1 MEKAR
6 SLMPSLPHSSHIVN
20 QALRGRKLDELSTNE
35 LSQIL
40 NDIEL
45 LVREL
50 SEELVNDLVKY
61 NSNSSEIFNI
71 YFYLL
76 TSFLSLFEKLI
87 LTLNIQ
93 KV

>member
-6 SLMPSLPHSSHIVN
+6 SLLPSLPHSTHIVSE
-20 QALRGRKLDELSTNE
+20 ALRGRKLDELSNNE

-50 SEELVNDLVKY
+50 SEELVNDLVRFKV
-61 NSNSSEIFNI
+61 
-71 YFYLL
+71 
-76 TSFLSLFEKLI
+76 TKLR
-87 LTLNIQ
+87 L
-93 KV
+93 

>member
-6 SLMPSLPHSSHIVN
+6 SLLPSLPHSTHIVN
-20 QALRGRKLDELSTNE
+20 EALRGRKLDELSNNE

-50 SEELVNDLVKY
+50 SEELVNDLVSWSLKMGL
-61 NSNSSEIFNI
+61 
-71 YFYLL
+71 YL
-76 TSFLSLFEKLI
+76 
-87 LTLNIQ
+87 
-93 KV
+93 

>member
-1 MEKAR
+1 MISYHNKIHFFKDQNENKLSFQILMEKAR

-61 NSNSSEIFNI
+61 FH
-71 YFYLL
+71 L
-76 TSFLSLFEKLI
+76 K
-87 LTLNIQ
+87 
-93 KV
+93 

>member
-6 SLMPSLPHSSHIVN
+6 SLSPSLPHSTHIVN
-20 QALRGRKLDELSTNE
+20 EALRGRKLDELSNNE

-50 SEELVNDLVKY
+50 SEELVNDLVRAVQFKKPK
-61 NSNSSEIFNI
+61 F
-71 YFYLL
+71 
-76 TSFLSLFEKLI
+76 
-87 LTLNIQ
+87 
-93 KV
+93 

>member
-6 SLMPSLPHSSHIVN
+6 SLLPSLPHSTHIVSE
-20 QALRGRKLDELSTNE
+20 ALRGRKLDELSNNE

-50 SEELVNDLVKY
+50 SEELVNDLV
-61 NSNSSEIFNI
+61 N
-71 YFYLL
+71 
-76 TSFLSLFEKLI
+76 
-87 LTLNIQ
+87 
-93 KV
+93 

>member
-6 SLMPSLPHSSHIVN
+6 SLLPSLPHSTHIVN
-20 QALRGRKLDELSTNE
+20 EALRGRKLDELSNNE

-50 SEELVNDLVKY
+50 SEELVNDLVRFKVTKLRLWKWM
-61 NSNSSEIFNI
+61 
-71 YFYLL
+71 LL
-76 TSFLSLFEKLI
+76 GNFLLAVASWPSLLI
-87 LTLNIQ
+87 Q
-93 KV
+93 Q